1 MKTSY
6 LWCQLKWFIVN
17 YIDIVI
23 LLFLLWGAYR
33 GFSKG
38 LIIEVATLLGLVFGV
53 YVAIKYSSYTEDI
66 LVDFLNISSRYI
78 SYIALAVTFVLV
90 AIVVYIIGKLLT
102 KLIDIISLG
111 LINKLLGAI
120 LGIAKYFVI
129 VCVLL
134 MIVDALNIK
143 FQFLSEETQQ
153 ESLLFCPFLNFAQ
166 KMYNSIRF

>member
-17 YIDIVI
+17 YIDIIV

-78 SYIALAVTFVLV
+78 SYIALAVTFVFGSNRCL
-90 AIVVYIIGKLLT
+90 Y
-102 KLIDIISLG
+102 
-111 LINKLLGAI
+111 
-120 LGIAKYFVI
+120 YRE
-129 VCVLL
+129 
-134 MIVDALNIK
+134 IVDKTN
-143 FQFLSEETQQ
+143 
-153 ESLLFCPFLNFAQ
+153 
-166 KMYNSIRF
+166 